1 MTKALRISVVGLLA
15 VVAIAFA
22 MLRVEAR
29 TGGGNASRLPA
40 IEDRLGVQLTAITL
54 TASPAVVDCAAGEP
68 STVTAFIVDASEEPV
83 PDGTLVSFSA
93 AAPATADPGNALT
106 AGGEASSTIT
116 PAVYTADG
124 ITVIVSALDGQN
136 QIRIDCES
144 GEPPAPPECGDPNSP
159 PSVSPPCPTATPAP
173 NPSPPECADPNSPP
187 SVSPPCPTA
196 TPANPSPPECDRGK
210 PVSPPRKGPP
220 CPKPTREPP
229 SLPCKPHAN
238 APRCRSVSPPEA
250 VCANVTGGP
259 RVTIRDA
266 IAIALRVDRRYNARY
281 DVNRDGAVDAYDVL
295 EAIRQLGR
303 RC

>member
-93 AAPATADPGNALT
+93 AAPATADPGSALT

-124 ITVIVSALDGQN
+124 ITVVVSALDGQN

-144 GEPPAPPECGDPNSP
+144 GEPPAPPECG
-159 PSVSPPCPTATPAP
+159 
-173 NPSPPECADPNSPP
+173 DPNSPP